1 METRAFER
9 LAAFTAETLSPNNPQ
24 TRVVPDSEMWQ
35 TICDSGGRAVAT
47 VSRPYR
53 MGETGQGAGLFRLS
67 AIDGQPVA
75 YFPNNPRHCDVAKA
89 IRAFIRAGAGL
100 ADMGAADLAEEL
112 ADSERREIV
121 NRETADSAGFDTF
134 RASALCRAIR
144 AARRAELARER
155 LATIRLA
162 PLSDGFT
169 LAEELPAELAEAEA
183 APEACPCP
191 DCGAADLARPEPGPR
206 ARAALAGAEARG
218 RAIVAEELARAFA
231 LRIKPAERPALGR
244 AARALAELDSLG
256 LDLLNP
262 DWRDVLES
270 GFGFGPAA
278 RSAEVLA

>member
-9 LAAFTAETLSPNNPQ
+9 LAAFAAETLSPNNPQ

-35 TICDSGGRAVAT
+35 TLADSEGRAVAT

-75 YFPNNPRHCDVAKA
+75 YFPRNPRHCDVAKA
-89 IRAFIRAGAGL
+89 IRAFVR
-100 ADMGAADLAEEL
+100 
-112 ADSERREIV
+112 
-121 NRETADSAGFDTF
+121 
-134 RASALCRAIR
+134 
-144 AARRAELARER
+144 
-155 LATIRLA
+155 
-162 PLSDGFT
+162 
-169 LAEELPAELAEAEA
+169 
-183 APEACPCP
+183 
-191 DCGAADLARPEPGPR
+191 
-206 ARAALAGAEARG
+206 AEARG